1 MKSLH
6 RLIVT
11 SEAYKRSSVIPNL
24 TSQTSYSKDA
34 DNKLLWRMNS
44 GRAEA
49 EVIRDSI
56 LHVAGSLDKTIG
68 GPEIDAKKAPASTRR
83 ALYFTIFPEDGGHTQ
98 FIALFDAP
106 DPCDCYRR
114 STSIIP
120 QQALAMTNSKL
131 AQDQSRILA
140 KKMWAS
146 TGKETAFVTA
156 IFEQLLTR
164 LPEPKELELCLAFL
178 TKQKTLLKKNN
189 KSMPDQRAREGLVH
203 SLFSHND
210 FITAR

>member
-83 ALYFTIFPEDGGHTQ
+83 ALYFTIFPEDGGHTL

-120 QQALAMTNSKL
+120 QQALAMANSKL